1 MRALICDDEPRLA
14 EALRDELAA
23 LWPALQIAG
32 LAHNGG
38 EALAM
43 VDELAPDILFL
54 DIRMPGLSGLDV
66 ARQLAGSAGAPR
78 IVFVTAFEDH
88 AIEAFES
95 RAVDYLLKPVRTERL
110 RETVARLQALSP
122 AMGKPSTPAID
133 ESLIAAL
140 QQLRAPEKKFLRW
153 LNCGLG
159 AEIDVIATSEVLLFQ
174 SRDKYT
180 AVITVDRERYIRM
193 PLKDLVNELDPD
205 EFWQV
210 HRGSVIRASA
220 IERVTRDESGKL
232 LVRLAGVKEPVNVSA
247 TFSGRFR
254 QM

>member
-14 EALRDELAA
+14 DALRDELTA
-23 LWPALQIAG
+23 LWPELQIVG

-66 ARQLAGSAGAPR
+66 ARQLAGSPGAPR
-78 IVFVTAFEDH
+78 IVFVTAYEDH

-110 RETVARLQALSP
+110 RETVARLQARQP
-122 AMGKPSTPAID
+122 AASQDAPQVDAR
-133 ESLIAAL
+133 LIAAL
-140 QQLRAPEKKFLRW
+140 QQLRAPEKKHLRW

-180 AVITVDRERYIRM
+180 AVITAQRERYIRM

-210 HRGSVIRASA
+210 HRSAVIRASA

-232 LVRLAGVKEPVNVSA
+232 LVRLAGVKETVSVSA
-247 TFSGRFR
+247 TFSGRFK